1 MTVPR
6 VARLLT
12 GDTTANA
19 AASTAFPGV
28 LLRQGLLEPFVQ
40 RLTQVKWYSFEEGFL
55 LDEST
60 TSRLSGCH
68 GGRRDMSTS
77 GFLLTMC

>member
-6 VARLLT
+6 VARLLA

-68 GGRRDMSTS
+68 GGRRDMSTL